1 MTRKFQ
7 GTLRPLGPI
16 PHPGL
21 IANPRPMIRLEVMHS
36 RERYATRFMI
46 DTGADFTLVQPRDVR
61 ALLGPDIDRTTVPN
75 HEIISLAGIGSNTVE
90 TVART
95 VGLRFYDT
103 QGLPFRF
110 SQTILFALPPSP
122 GRPTP
127 WNVPSLLGRDILRY
141 FDLHLSYDPPTVSL
155 SLS

>member
-1 MTRKFQ
+1 
-7 GTLRPLGPI
+7 
-16 PHPGL
+16 
-21 IANPRPMIRLEVMHS
+21 MIRPDVMHGHNYRS
-36 RERYATRFMI
+36 VRFMI
-46 DTGADFTLVQPRDVR
+46 DTGADFSLVHPRD
-61 ALLGPDIDRTTVPN
+61 ATLLLGTDFDLSSVPN
-75 HEIISLAGIGSNTVE
+75 REIITMAGIGPNAIR

-95 VGLRFYDT
+95 VGIRLFDT
-103 QGLPFRF
+103 QGRPFRF